1 MMKLSE
7 VTPTSVL
14 QCAPHT
20 ISTLSGKNLTPDM
33 VIKVPCFR
41 DYYQRVDAL
50 VEAGEIHQVGNT
62 YYFKLRQSPFHQI
75 LPSLPIDHD
84 ITLDQLM
91 EMHLPTE
98 EDAYDR

>member
-14 QCAPHT
+14 QHAPHT
-20 ISTLSGKNLTPDM
+20 ISTLSGENLKPNM
-33 VIKVPCFR
+33 VIKLPCYR
-41 DYYQRVDAL
+41 DYYQKVEDL
-50 VEAGEIHQVGNT
+50 VEAGEIHQVGTT
-62 YYFKLRQSPFHQI
+62 YYFKLRQSPFMPKLQ
-75 LPSLPIDHD
+75 SLLIDHD
-84 ITLDQLM
+84 ITLEQLM